1 MTGQRVWRQK
11 LKDELCR
18 ERDIGYYENN
28 FIHVKQIL
36 VGFKRGL
43 RHCGN
48 QKRNP
53 KGEQGK
59 AIVQSWL

>member
-1 MTGQRVWRQK
+1 MRITM
-11 LKDELCR
+11 ES
-18 ERDIGYYENN
+18 
-28 FIHVKQIL
+28 FIHVKKIL
-36 VGFKRGL
+36 VGFNRGL

-59 AIVQSWL
+59 AVVQSWL